1 MELDAKRFH
10 EGTTLDTDMCI
21 VGAGPAGLV
30 LAAELVDERCD
41 VIVIESGG
49 AWSRKPKSSRSML
62 AI

>member
-10 EGTTLDTDMCI
+10 EGTTLDTDICI

-30 LAAELVDERCD
+30 LAAELVDKRCD

-49 AWSRKPKSSRSML
+49 HRRGSRNPR
-62 AI
+62 AQCW